1 MARLQPPRGTKD
13 LLGEDMRRHQR
24 VIDAGQTIFHRYGFR
39 QWATPIFEDTAVFA
53 RSLGESSDVVSK
65 EMYTF
70 EDRGGESLT
79 LRPEGT
85 AGVARALVSNALTQ
99 ALPQKIFYTG
109 PMFRYERPQKGRF
122 RQFHQ
127 IGAELIGAESAFR
140 DAEII
145 AMARDFLVS
154 LGLGDDLTL
163 ELNTLGDK
171 ASRMA
176 WREALV
182 AYFRQHEECL
192 SEESRARL
200 ALNPLRILDSKA
212 EQDKALLADAP
223 AFDDFLNEDSRHFW
237 QELKAALAAFGVA
250 FVENPRIVRG
260 LDYYSHTVF
269 EFVTDKLGAQGTV
282 LAGGRY
288 EGLVEEMGGPAV
300 PCIGWAAGIERLA
313 ALIAPPAEEVSD
325 VAILP
330 MGDTALLK
338 AASLA
343 CTLRDHGFS
352 LAIETRGNMKKR
364 MDRVV
369 QSGASHVLFLGDDD
383 LARDVVQLRHLA
395 TREQEEVPIGQLVEA
410 LERARNS

>member
-1 MARLQPPRGTKD
+1 MARFQPPRGTKD
-13 LLGEDMRRHQR
+13 LLGEDMRRHQQ
-24 VIDAGQTIFHRYGFR
+24 VIGTGKAVFRRYGFS
-39 QWATPIFEDTAVFA
+39 QWATPIFEDTHVFA

-99 ALPQKIFYTG
+99 ALPQKISYTG

-154 LGLGDDLTL
+154 LGLGEDLTL

-182 AYFRQHEECL
+182 AYFRQHEERL
-192 SEESRARL
+192 SEDSRSRL
-200 ALNPLRILDSKA
+200 EINPLRILDSKA
-212 EQDKALLADAP
+212 EQDRVLLADAP
-223 AFDDFLNEDSRHFW
+223 AFDDYLNDESRTFW
-237 QELKAALAAFGVA
+237 NELKAALKAFGVS

-300 PCIGWAAGIERLA
+300 PCIGWAAGVERLA
-313 ALIAPPAEEVSD
+313 ALIDAPAADVSD

-330 MGDTALLK
+330 MGEAALLK
-338 AASLA
+338 AASVSRM
-343 CTLRDHGFS
+343 LRDSGLS
-352 LAIETRGNMKKR
+352 VSIETRGNMKKR
-364 MDRVV
+364 MDRIV

-395 TREQEEVPIGQLVEA
+395 TREQEEVALADIVA
-410 LERARNS
+410 VLERARTS

>member
-1 MARLQPPRGTKD
+1 MARFQPPRGTKD
-13 LLGEDMRRHQR
+13 LLGEDMRRHQQ
-24 VIDAGQTIFHRYGFR
+24 VIGTGETIFRRYGFN
-39 QWATPIFEDTAVFA
+39 QWATPIFEDTHVFA

-85 AGVARALVSNALTQ
+85 AGVARALVSNSLTQ

-182 AYFRQHEECL
+182 AYFRQHEDRL
-192 SEESRARL
+192 SEDSRSRL
-200 ALNPLRILDSKA
+200 EINPLRILDSKA
-212 EQDKALLADAP
+212 EQDRALLADAP
-223 AFDDFLNEDSRHFW
+223 AFDDYLNEESRTFW
-237 QELKAALAAFGVA
+237 SELKAALTAFGVS

-288 EGLVEEMGGPAV
+288 EGLVEEMGGPTV
-300 PCIGWAAGIERLA
+300 PCIGWAAGVERLA
-313 ALIAPPAEEVSD
+313 ALIEAPAADVSD

-330 MGDTALLK
+330 MGEAALLR
-338 AASLA
+338 AASLSR
-343 CTLRDHGFS
+343 TVRDAGLS
-352 LAIETRGNMKKR
+352 VSIETRGNMKKR
-364 MDRVV
+364 MDRIV

-383 LARDVVQLRHLA
+383 LARNVVQLRHLA
-395 TREQEEVPIGQLVEA
+395 SREQEEVPVEDVLSA
-410 LERARNS
+410 LERARTS

>member
-1 MARLQPPRGTKD
+1 MARFQPPRGTKD
-13 LLGEDMRRHQR
+13 LLGEGMRRHQQVVGSGCEAFR
-24 VIDAGQTIFHRYGFR
+24 RYGFQ
-39 QWATPIFEDTAVFA
+39 QWATPIFEDTHVFA
-53 RSLGESSDVVSK
+53 RSLGETSDVVSK

-70 EDRGGESLT
+70 EDRGGESVT

-85 AGVARALVSNALTQ
+85 AGVARALVSNSLTQ
-99 ALPQKIFYTG
+99 ALPQKIFYHG

-140 DAEII
+140 DAEVI

-163 ELNTLGDK
+163 ELNTLGDL
-171 ASRMA
+171 ASRKA

-182 AYFRQHEECL
+182 AYFRQHKDSL
-192 SEESRARL
+192 SEDSKNRL
-200 ALNPLRILDSKA
+200 EANPLRILDSKA
-212 EQDKALLADAP
+212 EQDKRLLADAP
-223 AFDDFLNEDSRHFW
+223 AFDDFLNDESRKFW
-237 QELKAALAAFGVA
+237 DDLREALTAFGVS
-250 FVENPRIVRG
+250 FVENSRIVRG

-269 EFVTDKLGAQGTV
+269 EFVTDKLGSQGTV

-313 ALIAPPAEEVSD
+313 SLIEAPAAEHSD

-330 MGDTALLK
+330 MGDAALLK
-338 AASLA
+338 SASIALS
-343 CTLRDHGFS
+343 LRNAGFS
-352 LAIETRGNMKKR
+352 VSIETKGNMKKR

-369 QSGASHVLFLGDDD
+369 QSGASHAIFLGDDD
-383 LARDVVQLRHLA
+383 LERDVVQLRSLA
-395 TREQEEVPIGQLVEA
+395 TREQEEVAVDDVVHV
-410 LERARNS
+410 LERVRAV